1 MRTVQLGKMQVSRI
15 VIGGNPFSGFS
26 HQGDERDRE
35 MVRYYTAARI
45 KAALRKAEA
54 AGVNT
59 FFGRTDRHVRRLLME
74 YWDEGGKIQ
83 WVGQTASEL
92 GDQLKAVR
100 DAAQAGAKGVYLHGG
115 IVDYW
120 YAQKKWDMLKAGLEV
135 VRECGIAGGFAGHG
149 IDVHKWIRDNLDPD
163 FQMCSYYD
171 PSPRSDNP
179 HHVSGIDEKWDD
191 GHRRD
196 MVELIRTIP
205 CPVVHY
211 KVFAGGNKPIADG
224 FRFLATSMRAK
235 DVTCIGH
242 YLGDNE
248 NMLAENVKTFDTVV
262 EAGAK
267 GGRAAA
273 Q

>member
-1 MRTVQLGKMQVSRI
+1 VRNVRLGEMVLSRM

-26 HQGDERDRE
+26 HQGEARDDE
-35 MVRYYTAARI
+35 MVRYYTVAGI

-54 AGVNT
+54 AGINT
-59 FFGRTDRHVRRLLME
+59 FFGRTDRHVKRLLFE
-74 YWDEGGKIQ
+74 YWEEGGKIQ

-92 GDQLKAVR
+92 GDQIKAIR

-120 YAQKKWDMLKAGLEV
+120 YAQKRWDMLKAGLEV
-135 VRECGIAGGFAGHG
+135 MRECGVAGGFAGHG
-149 IDVHKWIRDNLDPD
+149 TDTHKWIRDNLDPD

-171 PSPRSDNP
+171 PSPRADNP
-179 HHVSGIDEKWDD
+179 HHVAGVEEKWDD
-191 GHRRD
+191 GHRHA

-205 CPVVHY
+205 RPVVHY
-211 KVFAGGNKPIADG
+211 KVFAGGNKSITEG
-224 FRFLATSMRAK
+224 FRFLSTSMRAG
-235 DVTCIGH
+235 DLVCVGC

-248 NMLAENVKTFDTVV
+248 NMIAENVRAFETVV
-262 EAGAK
+262 EPGERKAAGV
-267 GGRAAA
+267 A